1 MATETRDVRA
11 RLDGHDWRQAGRA
24 WGSRA
29 NDWACLYEHYSVDV
43 LIALF
48 AKLGVGPGTNLLD
61 IACGA
66 GLAVR
71 IADGM
76 GATVSGIDAAEGL
89 VAVAHERTPGA
100 DLRVGSM
107 YELPWPDGSF
117 DAAMSVNGI
126 WGGCE
131 PALDE
136 ALRVLR
142 PGGLFGMSFWGHGPP
157 LDIRGFFRIFA
168 AHAPQEHHASMR
180 VLNNIAIAGVAEDML
195 TERGFVVVE
204 RGSRTSVVEWPDA
217 DIAWRAISSVG
228 PAVPALQA
236 GDQDVLRRDVLEAL
250 EPCRDRN
257 GIYRTRSDH
266 QFVIA
271 RKP

>member
-1 MATETRDVRA
+1 MAA
-11 RLDGHDWRQAGRA
+11 GHDWREAGTA

-29 NDWACLYEHYSVDV
+29 GDWACLYEHYSVDV
-43 LIALF
+43 LLALF
-48 AKLGVGPGTNLLD
+48 PKLGVGPGTSLLD

-89 VAVAHERTPGA
+89 VAVARERTPGA

-107 YELPWPDGSF
+107 YELPWADGTF
-117 DAAMSVNGI
+117 DAAVSVNGI

-131 PALDE
+131 PALEE
-136 ALRVLR
+136 AFRILR
-142 PGGLFGMSFWGHGPP
+142 PGGRFAMSFWGQGPP
-157 LDIRGFFRIFA
+157 LDIRSFFRIFA
-168 AHAPQEHHASMR
+168 AHAPPEHHSSMR
-180 VLNNIAIAGVAEDML
+180 SLNNIAIPGVAEDML
-195 TERGFVVVE
+195 TAAGFVVLE
-204 RGSRTSVVEWPDA
+204 RGGRTSVMEWPDA

-228 PAVPALQA
+228 PAVPALRA
-236 GDQDVLRRDVLEAL
+236 SDRSVLERELLQAL

-257 GIYRTRSDH
+257 GIYRTRSDQ